1 MSFAADLQ
9 ALREGGLGF
18 DTFAA
23 RHGGRFRR
31 WAAHFYARWPQT
43 SLDLDDL
50 VQEGLIEA
58 WRAVDAW
65 DPEKAKLERF
75 VEYRVGR
82 KLRVELERVLGW
94 PKKSRGQKPVR
105 PVSLSLEAVERAV
118 SRKLV
123 DATLPPPERLELSE
137 ALEALDDPLTREVMA
152 GVGLGLSIR
161 AVAARIYAD
170 PARRLEYQLDS
181 DDHALL
187 RAHAAARKA
196 IRKFVHPGGHAG

>member
-1 MSFAADLQ
+1 MSFAVDLQ
-9 ALREGGLGF
+9 ALRDGGLDF
-18 DTFAA
+18 DTFATQHA
-23 RHGGRFRR
+23 GRFRR
-31 WAAHFYARWPQT
+31 WAAHFFARWPQT
-43 SLDLDDL
+43 ALDLDDL

-65 DPEKAKLERF
+65 EPGRASLERF

-105 PVSLSLEAVERAV
+105 PLSMSVDGINRKVTRTMVDESLPA
-118 SRKLV
+118 
-123 DATLPPPERLELSE
+123 PERLELE
-137 ALEALDDPLTREVMA
+137 DTLAALDDPLTREVVA

-161 AVAARIYAD
+161 AIAARIYAD
-170 PARRLEYQLDS
+170 PKRRLAYRLDS

-196 IRKFVHPGGHAG
+196 IRQFVHPGGHPG